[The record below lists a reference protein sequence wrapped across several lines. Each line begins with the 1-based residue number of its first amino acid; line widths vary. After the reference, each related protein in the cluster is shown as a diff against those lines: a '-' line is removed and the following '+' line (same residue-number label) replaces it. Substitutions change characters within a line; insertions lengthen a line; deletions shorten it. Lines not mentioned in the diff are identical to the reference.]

1 MSKQITFLPRNT
13 KRVVFIMFWM
23 PQRGRGDIRTTFRDC
38 YRFAIHP
45 GRLTWNLQITHLER
59 KIIFQFTMFRF
70 YVNLPGCKPFLKF
83 HFEEKSFMGNPCR
96 EKHIG
101 TYYGDAIGRQ
111 SQYNGWKHQYWRW
124 MADDITLLMLHTSET
139 MWSNISEIE
148 AMQWA

>member
-1 MSKQITFLPRNT
+1 MSKQMTFLPRDT

-38 YRFAIHP
+38 YLFAIHP

-70 YVNLPGCKPFLKF
+70 YVNLPECKPFLKF

-96 EKHIG
+96 EKNRHLVWRC
-101 TYYGDAIGRQ
+101 YGRQ
-111 SQYNGWKHQYWRW
+111 SQYNGWKHQYWKW
-124 MADDITLLMLHTSET
+124 MADDITLLLFYTSEI
-139 MWSNISEIE
+139 MGSNMSEIE